1 MVSITMHDI
10 NEVGSDRLE
19 LSDKSVFYV
28 LRVKE
33 LNGNDLSLFFRENKL
48 GVLRAMREEL
58 GAIEK
63 SLEELKINQVE

>member
-33 LNGNDLSLFFRENKL
+33 LNGNDLSLFFRANKL